1 MSNDDNIGYA
11 IAYLDENG
19 KGFTSDIPNII
30 TVKESDIKHKIKS
43 LHILNYKRITI
54 FQYNKPCTFLCD
66 WDYIE
71 KNKVL

>member
-1 MSNDDNIGYA
+1 MLNDDNIGYA

-30 TVKESDIKHKIKS
+30 TAKESDIKHKINS
-43 LHILNYKRITI
+43 LHILNYSMITV
-54 FQYNKPCTFLCD
+54 FKYNKPCIFLYD

-71 KNKVL
+71 KNRVL